1 MLNFNCATWSL
12 IPEHN
17 FWQWAKLTSIFL
29 VISVRLEQQS
39 WFQVCVV
46 PMVPITSCFIILLT
60 WCDHGSIT
68 SLWNLSTNVSRSS
81 SVFWA
86 FPWYQLNSW
95 WEMPSLPRWFVLS
108 STSLLRSLQQKLV
121 CVLCYT
127 SSSLLPSICSSLPWS
142 ITIFYVK
149 KVVRITPPLK
159 NSWYGDT
166 SHPHHSFLVPVLF
179 LTGIPTIELWG
190 VNSKLLATLLLWSNG
205 RVSF

>member
-1 MLNFNCATWSL
+1 MWSRIDYIFVESLDKCVMITIYILML
-12 IPEHN
+12 
-17 FWQWAKLTSIFL
+17 
-29 VISVRLEQQS
+29 
-39 WFQVCVV
+39 FQDINWINDEKYHPC
-46 PMVPITSCFIILLT
+46 
-60 WCDHGSIT
+60 
-68 SLWNLSTNVSRSS
+68 
-81 SVFWA
+81 
-86 FPWYQLNSW
+86 
-95 WEMPSLPRWFVLS
+95 PRWFVLS

-190 VNSKLLATLLLWSNG
+190 VNSKLLATLLLWSEWS
-205 RVSF
+205 SFILILLFVKSPF

>member
-1 MLNFNCATWSL
+1 MWSRIDYIFVESLDKCVMITIYILML
-12 IPEHN
+12 
-17 FWQWAKLTSIFL
+17 
-29 VISVRLEQQS
+29 
-39 WFQVCVV
+39 FQDINWINDEKYHPC
-46 PMVPITSCFIILLT
+46 
-60 WCDHGSIT
+60 
-68 SLWNLSTNVSRSS
+68 
-81 SVFWA
+81 
-86 FPWYQLNSW
+86 
-95 WEMPSLPRWFVLS
+95 PRWFVLS

-205 RVSF
+205 RVSFKFFCSSSHHSNIDRATQPIFGCTFQPMFNCVCFPRAYLIISFDMTNVIPMFT